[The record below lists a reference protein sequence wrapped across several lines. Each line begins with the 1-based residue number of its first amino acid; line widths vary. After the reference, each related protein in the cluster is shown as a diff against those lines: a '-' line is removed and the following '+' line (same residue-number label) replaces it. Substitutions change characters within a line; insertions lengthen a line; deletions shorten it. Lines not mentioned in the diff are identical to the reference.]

1 MRVPGAASS
10 AFAFLTRRV
19 SRQTVAVAALV
30 SVGYVLGATD
40 LLNLNS
46 SSAQAPDIL
55 DVDDA
60 MQQVDVSDEAAKQ
73 IQAVNEYLT
82 SAMETLRAEGKYVP
96 ATEDM
101 NPYLVLSGGGNA
113 IDDLE
118 RGTGVDPLTFAGLY
132 AGRAVREV
140 EDELRRDEQGRL
152 YYKNNLVRMY
162 SVDRLQK
169 RDESHKAILEKRVL
183 P

>member
-19 SRQTVAVAALV
+19 SHQSVAALALV
-30 SVGYVLGATD
+30 AVGYVLGSTD
-40 LLNLNS
+40 LLDLNR
-46 SSAQAPDIL
+46 SSAQAPDLL

-60 MQQVDVSDEAAKQ
+60 MQQVDISDDTVKQ
-73 IQAVNEYLT
+73 LQTIHEYLS
-82 SAMETLRAEGKYVP
+82 SAMESLRAEGKYVP

-101 NPYLVLSGGGNA
+101 NPYLILTGGGNA

-132 AGRAVREV
+132 SGRAVREV

-152 YYKNNLVRMY
+152 LYKNNLVRMY

-169 RDESHKAILEKRVL
+169 RHDNMQAIQQKRVL